1 MTLIKSILAGVMIG
15 VGCNVYLSCENKYIG
30 ALLFSIGLI
39 TILIFEFNL
48 YTGKVCYIPKKG
60 ISFTKQVLIILIGNI
75 IGCICMGLMFPSEI
89 AQVMCQN
96 KL

>member
-15 VGCNVYLSCENKYIG
+15 VGCNVYLSCDNKYIG

-48 YTGKVCYIPKKG
+48 YTGKVCYIPQKG